1 MKKLLILFITTFLIN
16 SCNSQSKKEKME
28 TTNSNKANED
38 TSYTTYL
45 PLMKKLLKDN
55 NYNYPKNEEFRKRIR
70 EYTGV
75 DLENSKYN
83 DVYLKNGKGFI
94 ALDNEGFIDSYQV
107 DRGSIDG
114 AGDAFSDILS
124 GGLNE
129 SLNEDFI
136 NYNKVLF
143 NDDLLS
149 IAKVI
154 ADKKIIDDIV
164 VYFNYEKNLN
174 LYTTLI
180 NSIKKIDDH
189 PKDFNLALLWYNDKS
204 KPEIIREKIISDLEN
219 KNPQYIYDLTYFLFL
234 NNKKINEVDEK
245 LINKTLAYLINIQL
259 KRDDEKDL
267 SSNKGYQLLNNFYVQ
282 NAQFLETLQNSNY
295 FDFKMVDKYTQI
307 YLSLKKE
314 QTYPGYIQ
322 DLDGYTNL
330 RKEKSSS
337 SQIIEKIKSGE
348 NIEILDNSG
357 DWWLIVTHKGNTGFV
372 HKSKI
377 VIQ

>member
-1 MKKLLILFITTFLIN
+1 MKKLLILFITTFLIY

-28 TTNSNKANED
+28 TTNSNKVNED
-38 TSYTTYL
+38 TSYNTYL
-45 PLMKKLLKDN
+45 PLMKKLLNDN

-75 DLENSKYN
+75 DIENSKYN
-83 DVYLKNGKGFI
+83 DLYLKNGKGFI

-143 NDDLLS
+143 NDDPLA

-180 NSIKKIDDH
+180 NSIKK
-189 PKDFNLALLWYNDKS
+189 LM
-204 KPEIIREKIISDLEN
+204 IIQKILIFL
-219 KNPQYIYDLTYFLFL
+219 YFGIMI
-234 NNKKINEVDEK
+234 KASQK
-245 LINKTLAYLINIQL
+245 L
-259 KRDDEKDL
+259 
-267 SSNKGYQLLNNFYVQ
+267 
-282 NAQFLETLQNSNY
+282 
-295 FDFKMVDKYTQI
+295 
-307 YLSLKKE
+307 
-314 QTYPGYIQ
+314 
-322 DLDGYTNL
+322 
-330 RKEKSSS
+330 
-337 SQIIEKIKSGE
+337 
-348 NIEILDNSG
+348 
-357 DWWLIVTHKGNTGFV
+357 
-372 HKSKI
+372 
-377 VIQ
+377 